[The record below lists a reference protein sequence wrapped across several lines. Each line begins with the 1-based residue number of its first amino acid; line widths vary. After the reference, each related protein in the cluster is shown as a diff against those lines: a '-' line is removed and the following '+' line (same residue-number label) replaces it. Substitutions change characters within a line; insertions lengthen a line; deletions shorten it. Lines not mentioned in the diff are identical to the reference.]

1 MNSIIVWVM
10 MSYAHGWFP
19 TLEFKTEEKCLAAAN
34 HIKKDYDSKHSMSN
48 MMQPYCV
55 KVEK

>member
-1 MNSIIVWVM
+1 M